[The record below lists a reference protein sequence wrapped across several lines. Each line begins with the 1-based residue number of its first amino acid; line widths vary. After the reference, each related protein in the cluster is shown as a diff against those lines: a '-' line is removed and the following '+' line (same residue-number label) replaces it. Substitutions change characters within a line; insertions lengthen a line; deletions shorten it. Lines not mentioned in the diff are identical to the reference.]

1 MFSVLPGEKSEW
13 LGLRRRSGGMKQHYG
28 CCFGIN
34 HWPWT
39 ETHQLCMLEVVT
51 DEENDP
57 LEEGSEA
64 AGRNEVQNLGS
75 SKGKQTLR
83 KGGTIYYDRKQ

>member
-1 MFSVLPGEKSEW
+1 
-13 LGLRRRSGGMKQHYG
+13 
-28 CCFGIN
+28 
-34 HWPWT
+34 
-39 ETHQLCMLEVVT
+39 MLEVVT